1 MKPISDLEYLCANLG
16 GLSGIPV
23 RLYEGE
29 KQIFYYSVIDLIRDP
44 FILDKEEVFHLKG
57 EISYYQD
64 SFFYFYGLVHFGTK
78 RIVIGPTRQ
87 TPISRQDLKSI
98 AFALGIAPGEIEE
111 FISQMSLL
119 TNFPLSTLL
128 QTLAM
133 VNFAITGKKASLES
147 ISIHESTQAILRE
160 EMEKKQ
166 ASKTVEALEGHSG
179 EPYNALD
186 IENRMIDMVMRGDT
200 GALKTFFRNFPAF
213 RSGTTAKEPIRQ
225 SKNIFIVATTLVS
238 RAAIRGG
245 MDVTS
250 ALARSDS
257 YIQRC
262 ERAND
267 RETITNLNY
276 LMVMDYAEKVAEIQF
291 GQTPSKL
298 VIEVSNYIQNHLSEP
313 IKTNDIAASLY
324 MGRSRLSTRFK
335 EQTGLNLSDYVMSR
349 KIEEAKRLLRYSEK
363 SFTSIAFYLGFSN
376 HSHFTRVFKKYAGS
390 TPSEYRQLHK
400 HY

>member
-1 MKPISDLEYLCANLG
+1 MKPISDLEYLCTNLG
-16 GLSGIPV
+16 ALSGIPV

-29 KQIFYYSVIDLIRDP
+29 KQIFYYSVIHLIRDP
-44 FILDKEEVFHLKG
+44 FVLDQEKAFGLQG
-57 EISYYQD
+57 DISYCQT
-64 SFFYFYGLVHFGTK
+64 SFFYYYGILHFGAN

-98 AFALGIAPGEIEE
+98 AFALGIAPGEIKE

-119 TNFPLSTLL
+119 TNFPLPTLL

-147 ISIHESTQAILRE
+147 ISIQESTQVTLRE
-160 EMEKKQ
+160 EMEKRQ
-166 ASKTVEALEGHSG
+166 TSKTVEALEGRFS

-186 IENRMIDMVMRGDT
+186 IENRMIDMVMRGDI

-213 RSGTTAKEPIRQ
+213 RSGTTAQEPIRQ
-225 SKNIFIVATTLVS
+225 SKNLFIVATTLVS

-250 ALARSDS
+250 ALALSDS

-262 ERAND
+262 ELAND

-291 GQTPSKL
+291 GQAPSKL
-298 VIEVSNYIQNHLSEP
+298 LIEVSNYVQNHLSDP

-349 KIEEAKRLLRYSEK
+349 KIGEAKRLLRYSEK
-363 SFTSIAFYLGFSN
+363 PFISIAFYLGFSSQ
-376 HSHFTRVFKKYAGS
+376 SHFTRVFKKYAGS
-390 TPSEYRQLHK
+390 TPSEYRQLHQ